1 MQCLDIARGETH
13 RHCNGKKHLFLPES
27 LMHLLF
33 PTNPFGM
40 LSEAESEDQ
49 RDEMLKKFERFQH
62 LAELYHVYRSIQRYT
77 VWTWYFV
84 NPNLL

>member
-13 RHCNGKKHLFLPES
+13 LHCSGKKHLFL
-27 LMHLLF
+27 LLLF
-33 PTNPFGM
+33 PINPFWYFLSSVC

-77 VWTWYFV
+77 VRK
-84 NPNLL
+84 